1 MKYFCSYSY
10 ICENIPCFGN
20 AVIKTPIDPYDS
32 IEEFRDKF
40 EEFIDVPQVVLL
52 FYKKVKS

>member
-10 ICENIPCFGN
+10 IYMNTPRFGN
-20 AVIKTPIDPYDS
+20 CIVGTTVDPYDDIVS
-32 IEEFRDKF
+32 FRDKVQDS
-40 EEFIDVPQVVLL
+40 IGLPQVVLL

>member
-10 ICENIPCFGN
+10 ICGNTPYFGN
-20 AVIKTPIDPYDS
+20 CTLESTVDPYDN
-32 IEEFRDKF
+32 IEKF
-40 EEFIDVPQVVLL
+40 HNDLVKQVNEKMTVLL